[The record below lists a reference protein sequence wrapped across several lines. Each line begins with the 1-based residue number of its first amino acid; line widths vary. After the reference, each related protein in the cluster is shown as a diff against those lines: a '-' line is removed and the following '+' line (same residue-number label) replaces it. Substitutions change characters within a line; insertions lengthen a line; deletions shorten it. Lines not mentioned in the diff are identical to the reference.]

1 MKWRSFKYKNTC
13 VGLISRYELIHWRSL
28 FTEFYDVVFTQ
39 ENAHCCPYPPSDEG
53 LPSTPENTYFA
64 SGHKIRAKIVIACD
78 APCHDVLRF
87 KKLHVFWRCQIN
99 CIDGVQLCYL
109 VLEVC
114 AIKYQ
119 SYEPV
124 NAFLSINRHIISR
137 FLYEPFTPTICCRFY
152 TLLREPVKN
161 YLADFFR

>member
-1 MKWRSFKYKNTC
+1 MNRSFKYKNTC

-39 ENAHCCPYPPSDEG
+39 ENAHCCPVMRAY
-53 LPSTPENTYFA
+53 LPHLNTHILLQVIK
-64 SGHKIRAKIVIACD
+64 SGQKLSLPVTLLAMTFS
-78 APCHDVLRF
+78 VL
-87 KKLHVFWRCQIN
+87 KSSMSS
-99 CIDGVQLCYL
+99 
-109 VLEVC
+109 
-114 AIKYQ
+114 AIIYQ